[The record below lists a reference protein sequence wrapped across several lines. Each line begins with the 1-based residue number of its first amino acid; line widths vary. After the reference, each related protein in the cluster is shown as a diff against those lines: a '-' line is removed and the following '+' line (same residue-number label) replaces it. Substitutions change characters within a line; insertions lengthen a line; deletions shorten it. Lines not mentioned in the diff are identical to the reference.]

1 MNKVIRAVDYKKGET
16 TIGEI
21 IMLPNRYLHYLWRE
35 SINRSIEAQK
45 NPNGPA
51 AKEMQNQAL
60 ADALTGQG

>member
-1 MNKVIRAVDYKKGET
+1 MIRVVDYKKGEI
-16 TIGEI
+16 TIGESLS
-21 IMLPNRYLHYLWRE
+21 LPNRLTHYIWRE

-60 ADALTGQG
+60 ADALTGQV